1 MRRLTSV
8 QHAVLLASGMSSHCC
23 QKNKGNLAKNI
34 VFVRKLVS
42 HSKLDRNLKK

>member
-8 QHAVLLASGMSSHCC
+8 QHAVLLASGMSSRYC
-23 QKNKGNLAKNI
+23 QKNKGNLTKNI

-42 HSKLDRNLKK
+42 LSKLDRNLKK